1 MLLQARFFFN
11 NIIVPSHFILL
22 SDSFDSHGT
31 KKQHDQKIYISFI
44 GRLLL
49 FSIDYQYMSYIHI
62 DDNHVMIDFSNVSH
76 IVYTQE
82 RVLHFMREKVTPRET
97 ISITIYKKFLCI
109 DYDL

>member
-1 MLLQARFFFN
+1 M
-11 NIIVPSHFILL
+11 
-22 SDSFDSHGT
+22 
-31 KKQHDQKIYISFI
+31 